1 MIVAQSDKQ
10 VFNTQ
15 VTAANDTPYMSV
27 VEKRSNVHAD
37 WGFWETIKV
46 VVFGIAPHNAEEIL
60 Q

>member
-1 MIVAQSDKQ
+1 MILAKEDKQ

-15 VTAANDTPYMSV
+15 LTAANDSPYVAV
-27 VEKRSNVHAD
+27 VESVTNLHAN

-46 VVFGIAPHNAEEIL
+46 VVFGTAPHNAEEIM